1 MYYRPQSLAMT
12 VSNVVEPVPPLGGFS
27 RRDPIFFCRDFPV
40 KSSTDLFPDWD
51 VYGHIIMSSV
61 PTFTQYTH
69 EMTFLFTQFSTNQI
83 DLHQLMCWW
92 AHKTYWTNI
101 KCFYMFSKRCRGFKL
116 KFYILYFYLGLL
128 LWLLQNTLSLRRVV
142 WVNRIIF

>member
-51 VYGHIIMSSV
+51 VYGHIIMSCV
-61 PTFTQYTH
+61 A
-69 EMTFLFTQFSTNQI
+69 
-83 DLHQLMCWW
+83 QL
-92 AHKTYWTNI
+92 
-101 KCFYMFSKRCRGFKL
+101 SPPG
-116 KFYILYFYLGLL
+116 LGLVI
-128 LWLLQNTLSLRRVV
+128 TLTE
-142 WVNRIIF
+142 